1 VDVSLAELE
10 LNPHPV
16 LAELRAREP
25 VAWIPALGA
34 WLVTRRDL
42 VVEAMRDAE
51 TFTVDDE
58 RFSTGRVVGTS
69 MLTLDGSEHARHRS
83 PFARDFRLDAVRER
97 FAGRVEAEADRL
109 IDGFAPAGHA
119 ELRRSLAGP
128 LAVASTAFALGL
140 ERTDAGEVLG
150 WYDAIVA
157 SVNAITAGGEPTEE
171 GKRAFE
177 ALRARLGPELDVPE
191 LDPDEAV
198 SNAAVILFGGVET
211 TEGMIANALYHLL
224 AHPGELRRVLDD
236 RSLLP
241 NAIEESLRLEP
252 AAAVVDRYATRAI
265 HFGGAA
271 IGERDQVT
279 LSLAGANRDPAVFA
293 DPDAYDVGRPNA
305 RLNVAFAHG
314 PHVCVGMHLARLEAR
329 AAVGGVLDRLRH
341 VRLEVDDP
349 PRGLVFRKPPTLH
362 AAWDGGNRPVYA
374 EVVAT

>member
-1 VDVSLAELE
+1 
-10 LNPHPV
+10 
-16 LAELRAREP
+16 
-25 VAWIPALGA
+25 
-34 WLVTRRDL
+34 
-42 VVEAMRDAE
+42 
-51 TFTVDDE
+51 
-58 RFSTGRVVGTS
+58 
-69 MLTLDGSEHARHRS
+69 
-83 PFARDFRLDAVRER
+83 
-97 FAGRVEAEADRL
+97 
-109 IDGFAPAGHA
+109 
-119 ELRRSLAGP
+119 
-128 LAVASTAFALGL
+128 
-140 ERTDAGEVLG
+140 
-150 WYDAIVA
+150 
-157 SVNAITAGGEPTEE
+157 
-171 GKRAFE
+171 E

-293 DPDAYDVGRPNA
+293 DR
-305 RLNVAFAHG
+305 